1 MPVSRAICKIL
12 YTFCKIRGEKV
23 IVRFFS
29 TETRHLELL
38 LSAIESG
45 DQSTNIETTPEGSQD
60 VSKEDGGASAQ
71 QGDAWDWEERY
82 ITLLWLSQ
90 LLLAPF
96 DLASISSEESR
107 NMRPREIAH
116 LEWPENVPALTLRVV
131 PLAIRYLSSSGKE
144 SASAKL
150 LLVRVAMRRDM
161 QELGIFSALVK
172 WALLSLNSFS
182 PASPSSTYHYISIL
196 SFVGG
201 LLVSSVGTTIMKPY
215 LLRISL
221 MMEKIFNEE
230 DTKSYAYA
238 IKQSPVAR
246 KAIVKILRQAS
257 VLALQD
263 PEADES
269 EDIIQ
274 NSIGI
279 LLDMLSD
286 TTTHVRLAVSK
297 ALSVIAVKLDHD
309 QASQV
314 VDAVLEGL
322 EKNALSLSSTVH
334 KSEDLSRVDQNEWH
348 GLIMTLSH
356 LLYRHS
362 IPAEDL
368 PRIIEALR
376 RGLSFEQRSLTGVSV
391 GINVRDAANFGIW
404 SLARRYSTAELQ
416 GVATQ
421 SSDLRWD
428 DQDIGEV
435 SVLQSLAS
443 ELVISASL
451 DPAGNVRRG
460 SSAAL
465 QELIG
470 RHPNVVENG
479 IAVVQVV
486 DYHAV
491 ALRSRAIREVAPKAA
506 ILSRHYRTGLLTGLM
521 GWRGVEDADA
531 AARRDAAF
539 AVGRILWGYGYTN
552 EEYDPLKNL
561 SCNTVLIESR
571 LHDLAPREV
580 ETRHGIIL
588 CLAEILSLIFPDCS
602 ECFEIG
608 RICLGHTSISP
619 LDGAPSRL
627 LPNLIFSMYTV
638 LKLIGSK
645 PSVRRPE
652 LIAEAMSKFMLK
664 GLPLLVYDS
673 LPNVARKG
681 TAIGMYSVPNRSM
694 SYTLEHLTLTP
705 PGSSPSPE
713 IISMCEQ
720 NITQYMK
727 RDFPD
732 AIGAVSTA
740 ASTLLLYVS
749 PERREALST
758 QWIAQASADST
769 EGATYIH
776 TLFKLLGTHI
786 IDTPALHPDSLID
799 SVFKRRWNAR
809 KPSVDLNIRETILD
823 CIASTK
829 LSSFEIK
836 AFIPLICEGLD
847 DFTTTARGDVGSKLR
862 VAAAK
867 AAGTFITTPNT
878 NLTAQIPDLRPGE
891 LELFGMVIRAAA
903 EKLDKVRVEGQKAL
917 IAAML
922 RRADVDWDHDT
933 IENDPSE
940 AEETDFRISRKKLSS
955 KCDLSCSSKNWFA
968 CLLDFQL
975 DNWWTGG
982 LSWSTE
988 LMAGFVTSAGAGS
1001 EDVVRASRAALVEFS
1016 DPSVRADI
1024 ATPSHSQ
1031 ESSKGSAVSSGREHG
1046 TANLNLVC
1054 SSLVQLL
1061 KLKVEIQDERVLVP
1075 TLEVL
1080 AFLFDMRIVQRS
1092 IIE

>member
-1 MPVSRAICKIL
+1 M
-12 YTFCKIRGEKV
+12 
-23 IVRFFS
+23 
-29 TETRHLELL
+29 

-45 DQSTNIETTPEGSQD
+45 DQSTNIGTSSDGSQD
-60 VSKEDGGASAQ
+60 VSQEDAGASAQ
-71 QGDAWDWEERY
+71 REDAWDWEERY

-107 NMRPREIAH
+107 NIHPPEIMY
-116 LEWPENVPALTLRVV
+116 LDWPKNVPALTLRVV

-161 QELGIFSALVK
+161 QELGIFQALVK

-182 PASPSSTYHYISIL
+182 PASPSSTYHYTSLL

-201 LLVSSVGTTIMKPY
+201 LLVSSVGTTNMKSF

-230 DTKSYAYA
+230 DTKSYVYA

-263 PEADES
+263 PGADES
-269 EDIIQ
+269 ENIIQ

-286 TTTHVRLAVSK
+286 TATHVRLAVSK
-297 ALSVIAVKLDHD
+297 ALSVIAVKLDSD

-322 EKNALSLSSTVH
+322 EKNALSLSSTAH

-376 RGLSFEQRSLTGVSV
+376 RGLSFEQRSSTGVSV

-404 SLARRYSTAELQ
+404 SLARRYSTAELK

-428 DQDIGEV
+428 DQDISDV

-470 RHPNVVENG
+470 RHPNFVENG

-491 ALRSRAIREVAPKAA
+491 ALRSRAIREVALKAA
-506 ILSRHYRTGLLTGLM
+506 ILSKYYRTGLLTGLM
-521 GWRGVEDADA
+521 GWRGVKDADA
-531 AARRDAAF
+531 AARRNAAF
-539 AVGRILWGYGYTN
+539 ALGRILWGYGYTKGA
-552 EEYDPLKNL
+552 YDPLKNL
-561 SCNTVLIESR
+561 SCNSVLIENH
-571 LHDLAPREV
+571 LYNLAPREV
-580 ETRHGIIL
+580 ETRHGIVL
-588 CLAEILSLIFPDCS
+588 CLAEILGLIFPDCP
-602 ECFEIG
+602 ECLEIG

-627 LPNLIFSMYTV
+627 LPSLISSVYTV
-638 LKLIGSK
+638 LKTIGSK
-645 PSVRRPE
+645 PSTRRPE
-652 LIAEAMSKFMLK
+652 LIAEAMSKYILK

-673 LPNVARKG
+673 LPDVLRTS
-681 TAIGMYSVPNRSM
+681 TASGMHSVPNQ
-694 SYTLEHLTLTP
+694 SYTIEHLTRIP
-705 PGSSPSPE
+705 PGLSPSPE
-713 IISMCEQ
+713 IISTCEQ
-720 NITQYMK
+720 NIIQYMK

-732 AIGAVSTA
+732 AIDAVSTA

-749 PERREALST
+749 PERRGALSA
-758 QWIAQASADST
+758 QWITQASADSA

-786 IDTPALHPDSLID
+786 IDTPALHSDSLID
-799 SVFKRRWNAR
+799 SVFKKRWNAR
-809 KPSVDLNIRETILD
+809 KPAVDLRIREIILD

-829 LSSFEIK
+829 LSSFEIR

-878 NLTAQIPDLRPGE
+878 DLTARFPDFAPREDE
-891 LELFGMVIRAAA
+891 LLGMVIRAAA

-917 IAAML
+917 VAAML
-922 RRADVDWDHDT
+922 RRVDVDRDLHTTD
-933 IENDPSE
+933 DKPSKD
-940 AEETDFRISRKKLSS
+940 EEIIFEISRKKLSS
-955 KCDLSCSSKNWFA
+955 KGDLSCSSKSWFA
-968 CLLDFQL
+968 CLLDLQRE
-975 DNWWTGG
+975 NWWTGG
-982 LSWSTE
+982 LSWSVE
-988 LMAGFVTSAGAGS
+988 LMSGFVTSAGAGS

-1016 DPSVRADI
+1016 DVPVRADI
-1024 ATPSHSQ
+1024 FTPSPSQ
-1031 ESSKGSAVSSGREHG
+1031 ESSKGSTVSVGNGDGG
-1046 TANLNLVC
+1046 TNLNLVC
-1054 SSLVQLL
+1054 TSLIQLL
-1061 KLKVEIQDERVLVP
+1061 RLKVESQDERVLVP

-1080 AFLFDMRIVQRS
+1080 AFMFDMWIVQRS
-1092 IIE
+1092 SIE